1 MFKIFIIFLI
11 IITFFYFYN
20 NYKEVHIF
28 NSDNTN
34 IDTQSK
40 TSNVDLSKSDHVVE
54 IKGEVKD
61 IIKSTNN
68 PKMLEIS
75 NYLKTNYPNTNM
87 GDSYIVVSVP
97 KQELYFINNNN
108 ITTYPISTAKLGV
121 GNIMNSNQTPL
132 GLHNIYKKI
141 GSGSDI
147 GTIIKGGVV
156 TNKISPIIIDPISI
170 NTDLLITRVIQL
182 TGNEV
187 GVNKGG
193 KVDSLARGI
202 MIHGTPEEGLIG
214 TPASHGCI
222 RMINTD
228 IIKLYDE
235 VSVKTKVI
243 IEDKF

>member
-11 IITFFYFYN
+11 ILIFFYFYN
-20 NYKEVHIF
+20 NYKE
-28 NSDNTN
+28 SDITN
-34 IDTQSK
+34 LDITDTDTQSK

-61 IIKSTNN
+61 IIKSTN

-75 NYLKTNYPNTNM
+75 NYLKTNYPNINM
-87 GDSYIVVSVP
+87 GNSYIVVSVP
-97 KQELYFINNNN
+97 KQELYFINNNS

-156 TNKISPIIIDPISI
+156 TNKISPIITDPISI

-228 IIKLYDE
+228 IIKLYNE